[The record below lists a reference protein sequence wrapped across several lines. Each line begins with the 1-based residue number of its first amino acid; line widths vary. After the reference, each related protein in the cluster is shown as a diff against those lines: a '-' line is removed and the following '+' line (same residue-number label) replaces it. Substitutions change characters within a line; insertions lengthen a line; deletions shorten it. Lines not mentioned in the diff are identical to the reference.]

1 MEENSAVFLFGDVRV
16 ETAAFRVWKAGA
28 VVPLEPKAF
37 EVLLFLIRNP
47 GRVVQKREL
56 LDAVWRDT
64 FVGENALTREIAQ
77 LRKALGEDARH
88 SRYIETVPTRGY
100 RFIAEVRE
108 SAAAANG
115 RGATAPAGAGE
126 DGAHDADAASDAPTE
141 EQRPP
146 ATSSPA
152 SANAPPTEEPRPRRR
167 PTVSLT
173 ALVSLALLLCVA
185 VGVAWWSW
193 RGGRGGEANVGVRRL
208 TQVTTSTGL
217 DIFPAIS
224 PDGAYMAY
232 SSNRGGDFEIYVM
245 QLAPGGREI
254 QITSDGGRNFQPAWS
269 PDGQFIVYHSQKRGG
284 LWLMPA
290 MGGVT
295 RRLTEFGSK
304 PAWSPDGQQ
313 IAFQSAALQDVVG
326 VQGGALPP
334 STLWAVPARGGPP
347 RQVTKAGEP
356 AGGHGSPVW
365 WPGGK
370 RVLFFAFDLLL
381 NEIWSVSVETGEVKK
396 VGPNGQPFS
405 DVIFSPD
412 GGYVYCSGAFRGGA
426 FGLWRIPVN
435 LETGEQAGEV
445 EKVEG
450 TGATP
455 IRYLSISADG
465 RRIAY
470 STLSLVSDIWQLPL
484 SPTTG
489 EPTGA
494 PAPLFEDTSRRKTN
508 PAVSPDG
515 RWIAFGVWR
524 LGTPPAVWLV
534 DAEGKN
540 AVPLTTD
547 EAGSGVP
554 NWLPGGD
561 RIAYNTWRQ
570 GRPVLYTKDFAT
582 GDERLLTELPPQ
594 ATIPRLSADGRMVAY
609 NLYAAGV
616 INVWVQGVP
625 GGEPRQMTFDREM
638 GGFPAWSPD
647 GRWIVVEL
655 RRGDDMHVAVIP
667 AGGGEPVQ
675 LTREPGLSWPHS
687 FSPDGERIAFAGM
700 RDGVWNLFWVSR
712 TTGEQRLLT
721 RFGKTNAYV
730 RYPAWSPAGDRIVFE
745 HAEATGNVWLVE
757 LK

>member
-1 MEENSAVFLFGDVRV
+1 MEEKSGVFLFGDVRV
-16 ETAAFRVWKAGA
+16 EPAAFRVLRAGA
-28 VVPLEPKAF
+28 VVSLEPKAF
-37 EVLLFLIRNP
+37 EVLLFLIHNR

-77 LRKALGEDARH
+77 VRRALGEDARR
-88 SRYIETVPTRGY
+88 SRYIETIPTRGY

-115 RGATAPAGAGE
+115 RGAATLDGSGE
-126 DGAHDADAASDAPTE
+126 DGGHNAAVASDAPAV
-141 EQRPP
+141 EQQPP
-146 ATSSPA
+146 ATFSLA
-152 SANAPPTEEPRPRRR
+152 SATPHLTEELRPRRR
-167 PTVSLT
+167 LAVSLT
-173 ALVSLALLLCVA
+173 ALAALALLLCVA
-185 VGVAWWSW
+185 AGVAWRSW
-193 RGGRGGEANVGVRRL
+193 RGGRGGEEKVGVRRL
-208 TQVTTSTGL
+208 TQVTTFTGL

-224 PDGAYMAY
+224 PDGAYVAY
-232 SSNRGGDFEIYVM
+232 SSNSGGDFEIYVR

-254 QITSDGGRNFQPAWS
+254 QITADGGRNFQPAWS
-269 PDGQFIVYHSQKRGG
+269 PDGQFIVYHSQKRAG
-284 LWLMPA
+284 LWLVPA

-313 IAFQSAALQDVVG
+313 IAFQSAALQDLVG

-347 RQVTKAGEP
+347 RQLTRAGEP
-356 AGGHGSPVW
+356 SGGHGSPVW
-365 WPGGK
+365 WPGG
-370 RVLFFAFDLLL
+370 RRILFFAYDMLL
-381 NEIWSVSVETGEVKK
+381 NEVWSVSVETGEVRKL
-396 VGPNGQPFS
+396 GPNGQPFS
-405 DVIFSPD
+405 DIIFSPD
-412 GGYVYCSGAFRGGA
+412 GEYVYCSGAFKGGA

-484 SPTTG
+484 SPSTG
-489 EPTGA
+489 EPAGA
-494 PAPLFEDTSRRKTN
+494 PAPLFEDTSWRKTN

-524 LGTPPAVWLV
+524 LGAPPAVWLV

-540 AVPLTTD
+540 PVPLTTD

-570 GRPVLYTKDFAT
+570 GGPVLYTKDLAA
-582 GDERLLTELPPQ
+582 GDERPLTELPPRV
-594 ATIPRLSADGRMVAY
+594 TIPRLSPDGQSVAY
-609 NLYAAGV
+609 NLCAEGV
-616 INVWVQGVP
+616 INVWVKEVA
-625 GGEPRQMTFDREM
+625 GGNPRQMTSDREM
-638 GGFPAWSPD
+638 AGFPAWSPD
-647 GRWIVVEL
+647 GKWLAVEL
-655 RRGDDMHVAVIP
+655 RRGDDMHVAVMP
-667 AGGGEPVQ
+667 SGGGEPVQ

-700 RDGVWNLFWVSR
+700 RDGAWNLFWVSR
-712 TTGEQRLLT
+712 TTGEQRQLT
-721 RFGKTNAYV
+721 RFGKANAYV